1 MVTSF
6 RYLGRV
12 VLAADYYC
20 LALVR
25 NYSRARA
32 LWERI
37 TRILIRKRAEPR
49 LSDFF
54 FKAMVQVLL
63 IFSAETWVFTPVW
76 SGSWERYK
84 TRWCGVLQGGSHCRK
99 QTESGITP
107 LRKCKWRMRYLRL
120 WRITFGE
127 GRTRPGS
134 TLLRN
139 WFWTCVGVRI
149 GHQGHGWGCSG
160 GRRRTST

>member
-12 VLAADYYC
+12 ILAADYYC

-32 LWERI
+32 FWERI

-76 SGSWERYK
+76 SGSWGGVQDQVVRRLTGWVPLQK
-84 TRWCGVLQGGSHCRK
+84 TDRK
-99 QTESGITP
+99 
-107 LRKCKWRMRYLRL
+107 WYY
-120 WRITFGE
+120 
-127 GRTRPGS
+127 
-134 TLLRN
+134 TLAEM
-139 WFWTCVGVRI
+139 
-149 GHQGHGWGCSG
+149 
-160 GRRRTST
+160 